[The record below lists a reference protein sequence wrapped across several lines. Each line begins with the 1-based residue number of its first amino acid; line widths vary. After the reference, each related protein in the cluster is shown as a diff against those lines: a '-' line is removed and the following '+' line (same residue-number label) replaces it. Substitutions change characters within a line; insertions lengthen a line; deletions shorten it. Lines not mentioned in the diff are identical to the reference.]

1 MTVLW
6 SLLSLF
12 YRRRDSGDLAG
23 ITPYVGT

>member
-1 MTVLW
+1 MSLW

-12 YRRRDSGDLAG
+12 YRRRNSGDLAG